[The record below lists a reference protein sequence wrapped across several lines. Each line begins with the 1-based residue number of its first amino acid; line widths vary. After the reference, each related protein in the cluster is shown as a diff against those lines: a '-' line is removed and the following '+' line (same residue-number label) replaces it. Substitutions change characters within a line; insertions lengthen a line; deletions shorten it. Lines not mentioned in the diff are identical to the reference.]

1 MLEFRLVPFSEVETN
16 EAFGAYVEE
25 YIEECGNENIG
36 QPVVQIERYREL
48 EAQGSLRCIGV
59 FDGTTLA
66 GLSVLYVTQSQHYPF
81 PLVGI
86 DSIYLRK
93 PWRRGRTGLDL
104 LGAMKAVAKREGA
117 PGLPVMAPV
126 GSQLERLCTLLGLA
140 KTHSAFWC
148 PA

>member
-1 MLEFRLVPFSEVETN
+1 MLEFRLVPFSEAAANTS
-16 EAFGAYVEE
+16 FDAYVSE

-36 QPVVQIERYREL
+36 QPVVQTARYLEL
-48 EAQGSLRCIGV
+48 DAQGVLRCIGV
-59 FDGTTLA
+59 FDGEVLA
-66 GLSVLYVTQSQHYPF
+66 GLSILVVSHSQHYPF
-81 PLVGI
+81 PLIGV

-126 GSQLERLCTLLGLA
+126 GSQLERLCSLLGLT

-148 PA
+148 PV